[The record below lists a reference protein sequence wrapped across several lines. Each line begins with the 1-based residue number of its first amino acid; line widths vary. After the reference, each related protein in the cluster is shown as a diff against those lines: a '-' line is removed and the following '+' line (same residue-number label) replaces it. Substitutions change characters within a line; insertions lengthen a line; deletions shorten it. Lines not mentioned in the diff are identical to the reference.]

1 MTVGQSFGLGVR
13 LFLCSDAVATVKRL
27 QQFGETVFTGITEL
41 ARVHDAVDLGQGYP
55 NFDGP
60 QFVKDA
66 AQAAIADGHNQYSR
80 MYGEP
85 VLNEQIARRFEL
97 DTGIVVDP
105 DTEVTVTSGCT
116 EALASVC
123 LGLLEAGDEVIVF
136 EPFYDAYVVDT
147 VLANGVPRYVTLR
160 PPGFRVD
167 PAEIRTAITD
177 RTRAI
182 IVNTPHNP
190 TGRVFDRD
198 ELLAIAEICV
208 EHDLIAI
215 SDEVYEHMV
224 YEGEHI
230 SLATLPGMWER
241 TVTCSSLGKTF
252 SLTGWKIGW
261 AVAPPPLT
269 DALRAAHQF
278 VTYSISTPLQF
289 GAAAALGSD
298 AAYYDDLLAAYR
310 ERRDVLVDGLR
321 SVGFDLL
328 QPQGAY
334 FVYADH
340 TSFGFADDVSFVEHL
355 IETIGVAAIPPS
367 AFYHEPA
374 DGADFVRFS
383 FCKDISTLETAIGR
397 MGNLQR

>member
-1 MTVGQSFGLGVR
+1 LS
-13 LFLCSDAVATVKRL
+13 TVKRL

-41 ARVHDAVDLGQGYP
+41 ARVHGAIDLGQGYP

-60 QFVKDA
+60 EFVKDA
-66 AQAAIADGHNQYSR
+66 AIEAVRAGHNQYAR

-85 VLNEQIARRFEL
+85 VLNEAIAQRFQL
-97 DTGIVVDP
+97 DTGITVDP
-105 DTEVTVTSGCT
+105 DAEITVTSGCT
-116 EALASVC
+116 EALASAC

-147 VLANGVPRYVTLR
+147 VLANGVPRFVTLR
-160 PPGFRVD
+160 PPDFRLD
-167 PAEIRTAITD
+167 PKALGQAITE

-190 TGRVFDRD
+190 SGRVFDRA
-198 ELLAIAEICV
+198 ELQTIADLCV

-252 SLTGWKIGW
+252 SLTGWRIGW
-261 AVAPPPLT
+261 AIGPAPLT

-278 VTYSISTPLQF
+278 VTYAISTPLQY
-289 GAAAALGSD
+289 GAAAALG
-298 AAYYDDLLAAYR
+298 AGEHYYDELLVAYR
-310 ERRDVLVDGLR
+310 ERRDVLVSGLATI
-321 SVGFDLL
+321 GFQLL
-328 QPQGAY
+328 EPQGAY

-340 TSFGFADDVSFVEHL
+340 TSFGFGDDVAFVEHL
-355 IETIGVAAIPPS
+355 IREVGVAAIPPS
-367 AFYHEPA
+367 AFYHDPT

-383 FCKDISTLETAIGR
+383 FCKEIPTLEAALERLGALR
-397 MGNLQR
+397 P

>member
-1 MTVGQSFGLGVR
+1 MSTVR
-13 LFLCSDAVATVKRL
+13 RL

-41 ARVHDAVDLGQGYP
+41 ARVHGAVDLGQGYP

-60 QFVKDA
+60 KFVKE
-66 AQAAIADGHNQYSR
+66 AAIEAIRAGHNQYAR

-85 VLNEQIARRFEL
+85 VLNEAIAQRFEM
-97 DTGIVVDP
+97 DTGLTADP
-105 DTEVTVTSGCT
+105 DTEITVTSGCT
-116 EALASVC
+116 EALASAC
-123 LGLLEAGDEVIVF
+123 LGLLETGDEVIIF

-147 VLANGVPRYVTLR
+147 VLANGVPRFVTLR
-160 PPGFRVD
+160 PPDFRLD
-167 PAEIRTAITD
+167 PDAIAQAITG

-190 TGRVFDRD
+190 SGRVFDRE
-198 ELLAIAEICV
+198 ELQGIADLCV

-261 AVAPPPLT
+261 ATAPAPLT

-278 VTYSISTPLQF
+278 VTYAISTPLQY
-289 GAAAALGSD
+289 GAAAALRVEED
-298 AAYYDDLLAAYR
+298 YYDELLVAYR
-310 ERRDVLVDGLR
+310 ERRDVLVAGL
-321 SVGFDLL
+321 SAVGFELL
-328 QPQGAY
+328 EPQGAY

-340 TSFGFADDVSFVEHL
+340 TPFGFADDVTFVEHL
-355 IETIGVAAIPPS
+355 IREVGVAAIPPS
-367 AFYHEPA
+367 AFYHHPA

-383 FCKDISTLETAIGR
+383 FCKEIRTLEAALERLGALR
-397 MGNLQR
+397 L

>member
-1 MTVGQSFGLGVR
+1 MSTVR
-13 LFLCSDAVATVKRL
+13 RL

-41 ARVHDAVDLGQGYP
+41 ARAHGAVDLGQGYP

-60 QFVKDA
+60 DFVKEA
-66 AQAAIADGHNQYSR
+66 AVAAIGAGHNQYAR

-85 VLNEQIARRFEL
+85 ILNEAIARRFES
-97 DTGIVVDP
+97 DAGIAIDP
-105 DTEVTVTSGCT
+105 DSEVTVTSGCT
-116 EALASVC
+116 EALASAC

-160 PPGFRVD
+160 PPGFRLD
-167 PAEIRTAITD
+167 PDAVRSVITD

-190 TGRVFDRD
+190 SGRVFDRS
-198 ELLAIAEICV
+198 ELQGIAELCV

-224 YEGEHI
+224 YEGEHL

-261 AVAPPPLT
+261 AIAPPRLT
-269 DALRAAHQF
+269 DALRAVHQF
-278 VTYSISTPLQF
+278 VTYAISTPLQY
-289 GAAAALGSD
+289 GAAAALGAGD
-298 AAYYDDLLAAYR
+298 DYYGELLAGYA
-310 ERRDVLVDGLR
+310 ERRELLVAGLT
-321 SVGFDLL
+321 SVGFRLFE
-328 QPQGAY
+328 PQGAY

-340 TSFGFADDVSFVEHL
+340 TPFGFADDVSFVEHL
-355 IETIGVAAIPPS
+355 IREVGVAAIPPS
-367 AFYHEPA
+367 AFYHRPT

-383 FCKDISTLETAIGR
+383 FCKDVETLESALERLGV
-397 MGNLQR
+397 LQERG

>member
-1 MTVGQSFGLGVR
+1 MS
-13 LFLCSDAVATVKRL
+13 TVKRL

-41 ARVHDAVDLGQGYP
+41 ARVHGAVDLGQGYP

-60 QFVKDA
+60 EFVKDA
-66 AQAAIADGHNQYSR
+66 AIEAVRAGHNQYAR
-80 MYGEP
+80 MYGER
-85 VLNEQIARRFEL
+85 VLNEAIARRFQL
-97 DTGIVVDP
+97 DTDITVDP
-105 DTEVTVTSGCT
+105 DAEITVTSGCT
-116 EALASVC
+116 EALASAC

-147 VLANGVPRYVTLR
+147 VLANGVPRFVTLR
-160 PPGFRVD
+160 PPDFRLD
-167 PAEIRTAITD
+167 PEALGQAITE

-190 TGRVFDRD
+190 SGRVFDRE
-198 ELLAIAEICV
+198 ELQAIADLCV

-224 YEGEHI
+224 YQGEHI

-261 AVAPPPLT
+261 AIAPAPLT

-278 VTYSISTPLQF
+278 VTYAISTPLQY
-289 GAAAALGSD
+289 GAAAALG
-298 AAYYDDLLAAYR
+298 AGEHYYDELLVAYR
-310 ERRDVLVDGLR
+310 ERRDVLVAGL
-321 SVGFDLL
+321 SAVGFRLL
-328 QPQGAY
+328 EPQGAY

-340 TSFGFADDVSFVEHL
+340 TPFGFDDDVAFVEHL
-355 IETIGVAAIPPS
+355 IREVGVAAIPPS
-367 AFYHEPA
+367 AFYHDPT

-383 FCKDISTLETAIGR
+383 FCKDLRTLEAALERLGALR
-397 MGNLQR
+397 L

>member
-1 MTVGQSFGLGVR
+1 MS
-13 LFLCSDAVATVKRL
+13 TVKRL

-60 QFVKDA
+60 DFVKE
-66 AQAAIADGHNQYSR
+66 AAIEAVRAGHNQYGR

-85 VLNEQIARRFEL
+85 VLNEAIARRFEL
-97 DTGIVVDP
+97 DTGITIDP
-105 DTEVTVTSGCT
+105 DAEITVTSGCT
-116 EALASVC
+116 EALASTC

-147 VLANGVPRYVTLR
+147 VLANGVPRFVTLR
-160 PPGFRVD
+160 PPDFRLD
-167 PAEIRTAITD
+167 PDAITQAITE

-190 TGRVFDRD
+190 SGRVFDRE
-198 ELLAIAEICV
+198 ELQAIADVCV
-208 EHDLIAI
+208 EHDLFAI

-261 AVAPPPLT
+261 AIAPAPLT

-278 VTYSISTPLQF
+278 VTYAISTPLQY
-289 GAAAALGSD
+289 GAAAALGAGED
-298 AAYYDDLLAAYR
+298 YYNELLVAYR
-310 ERRDVLVDGLR
+310 ERRDVLVGGLTAI
-321 SVGFDLL
+321 GFELL
-328 QPQGAY
+328 EPQGAY

-340 TSFGFADDVSFVEHL
+340 TPFGFGDDVSFVEHL
-355 IETIGVAAIPPS
+355 IREVGVAAIPPS
-367 AFYHEPA
+367 AFYHDPA

-383 FCKDISTLETAIGR
+383 FCKEIRTLEAALERLGALR
-397 MGNLQR
+397 P

>member
-1 MTVGQSFGLGVR
+1 MS
-13 LFLCSDAVATVKRL
+13 TVKRL

-41 ARVHDAVDLGQGYP
+41 ARVHGAVDLGQGYP

-60 QFVKDA
+60 EFVKDA
-66 AQAAIADGHNQYSR
+66 AIEAVRAGHNQYAR

-85 VLNEQIARRFEL
+85 VLNEAIARRFQL
-97 DTGIVVDP
+97 DTDITVDP
-105 DTEVTVTSGCT
+105 DAEITVTSGCT
-116 EALASVC
+116 EALASAC

-147 VLANGVPRYVTLR
+147 VLANGVPRFVTLR
-160 PPGFRVD
+160 PPDFRLD
-167 PAEIRTAITD
+167 SEALGQAITG

-190 TGRVFDRD
+190 SGRVFDRE
-198 ELLAIAEICV
+198 ELQAIADLCV

-261 AVAPPPLT
+261 AVAPAPLT

-278 VTYSISTPLQF
+278 VTYAISTPLQY
-289 GAAAALGSD
+289 GAAAALG
-298 AAYYDDLLAAYR
+298 AGEHYYDELLVSYR
-310 ERRDVLVDGLR
+310 KRRDVLVAGL
-321 SVGFDLL
+321 SAVGFRLL
-328 QPQGAY
+328 EPQGAY

-340 TSFGFADDVSFVEHL
+340 TPFGFDDDVAFVEHL
-355 IETIGVAAIPPS
+355 IREVGVAAIPPS
-367 AFYHEPA
+367 AFYHDPT

-383 FCKDISTLETAIGR
+383 FCKDIRTLEAALERLGALR
-397 MGNLQR
+397 L

>member
-1 MTVGQSFGLGVR
+1 MS
-13 LFLCSDAVATVKRL
+13 TVKRL

-41 ARVHDAVDLGQGYP
+41 ARVHGAIDLGQGYP

-60 QFVKDA
+60 EFVKDA
-66 AQAAIADGHNQYSR
+66 AIEAVRAGHNQYAR

-85 VLNEQIARRFEL
+85 VLNEAIAQRFQL
-97 DTGIVVDP
+97 DTGITVDP
-105 DTEVTVTSGCT
+105 DAEITVTSGCT
-116 EALASVC
+116 EALASAC

-147 VLANGVPRYVTLR
+147 VLANGVPRFVTLR
-160 PPGFRVD
+160 PPDFRLD
-167 PAEIRTAITD
+167 PKALGQAITE

-190 TGRVFDRD
+190 SGRVFDRA
-198 ELLAIAEICV
+198 ELQTIADLCV

-252 SLTGWKIGW
+252 SLTGWRIGW
-261 AVAPPPLT
+261 AIGPAPLT

-278 VTYSISTPLQF
+278 VTYAISTPLQY
-289 GAAAALGSD
+289 GAAAALG
-298 AAYYDDLLAAYR
+298 AGEHYYDELLVAYR
-310 ERRDVLVDGLR
+310 ERRDVLVSGLATI
-321 SVGFDLL
+321 GFQLL
-328 QPQGAY
+328 EPQGAY

-340 TSFGFADDVSFVEHL
+340 TSFGFGDDVAFVEHL
-355 IETIGVAAIPPS
+355 IREVGVAAIPPS
-367 AFYHEPA
+367 AFYHDPT

-383 FCKDISTLETAIGR
+383 FCKEIPTLEAALERLGALR
-397 MGNLQR
+397 P

>member
-1 MTVGQSFGLGVR
+1 MSTVR
-13 LFLCSDAVATVKRL
+13 RL

-41 ARVHDAVDLGQGYP
+41 ARIHGAVDLGQGYP

-60 QFVKDA
+60 EFVKEA
-66 AQAAIADGHNQYSR
+66 ATEAIRAGHNQYAR

-85 VLNEQIARRFEL
+85 VLNEAIAQRFEL
-97 DTGIVVDP
+97 DAGVTADP
-105 DTEVTVTSGCT
+105 DTEITVTSGCT
-116 EALASVC
+116 EALASAC

-147 VLANGVPRYVTLR
+147 VLAHGVPRFVTLR
-160 PPGFRVD
+160 PPDFRLD
-167 PAEIRTAITD
+167 PDAIGRAITE

-190 TGRVFDRD
+190 SGRVFDRE
-198 ELLAIAEICV
+198 ELEAIADLCI

-261 AVAPPPLT
+261 AIAPAPLT

-278 VTYSISTPLQF
+278 VTYAISTPLQY
-289 GAAAALGSD
+289 GAAAALGAGED
-298 AAYYDDLLAAYR
+298 YYDGLLVAYR
-310 ERRDVLVDGLR
+310 ERRDVLVAGLTA
-321 SVGFDLL
+321 VGFELL
-328 QPQGAY
+328 EPQGAY

-340 TSFGFADDVSFVEHL
+340 TPFGFDDDVTFVEHL
-355 IETIGVAAIPPS
+355 IREVGVAAIPPS
-367 AFYHEPA
+367 AFYHDPN

-383 FCKDISTLETAIGR
+383 FCKEIRTLEAALERLGALR
-397 MGNLQR
+397 P

>member
-1 MTVGQSFGLGVR
+1 LS
-13 LFLCSDAVATVKRL
+13 TVKRL

-41 ARVHDAVDLGQGYP
+41 ARVHGAVDLGQGYP

-60 QFVKDA
+60 EFVKDA
-66 AQAAIADGHNQYSR
+66 AIEAIRAGHNQYAR

-85 VLNEQIARRFEL
+85 VLNEAIARRFQL
-97 DTGIVVDP
+97 DTDITVDP
-105 DTEVTVTSGCT
+105 DAEITVTSGCT
-116 EALASVC
+116 EALASAC

-147 VLANGVPRYVTLR
+147 VLANGVPRFVTLR
-160 PPGFRVD
+160 PPDFRLD
-167 PAEIRTAITD
+167 PEALGQAITD

-190 TGRVFDRD
+190 SGRVFDRE
-198 ELLAIAEICV
+198 ELQAIADLCV

-261 AVAPPPLT
+261 AIAPAPLT

-278 VTYSISTPLQF
+278 VTYAISTPLQY
-289 GAAAALGSD
+289 GAAAALG
-298 AAYYDDLLAAYR
+298 AGEHYYDELLVAYR
-310 ERRDVLVDGLR
+310 ERRDVLVAGL
-321 SVGFDLL
+321 SAVGFRLL
-328 QPQGAY
+328 EPQGAY

-340 TSFGFADDVSFVEHL
+340 TPFGFDDDVAFVEHL
-355 IETIGVAAIPPS
+355 IREVGVAAIPPS
-367 AFYHEPA
+367 AFYHDPT

-383 FCKDISTLETAIGR
+383 FCKDIRTLEAALERLGALR
-397 MGNLQR
+397 L